1 MFVVSKAFEA
11 AYPTALAGVLAMRH
25 VANPDSCPAL
35 DSRKEDLERALR
47 SHFAGQDAAA
57 LKTLPE
63 IQAYNAFYKRFNKT
77 YHVQLQLESVALK
90 GKSIPRVAAL
100 VEAMFVAEL
109 KNLLL
114 TAGHDLEAVQ
124 LPVTLDV
131 ADGSQLFTML
141 NGREQLLKPGDMM
154 MVDGQ
159 GVISSVLY
167 GPDQRTRIMP
177 ATHHVLF
184 TVYAPA
190 GIGEQTL
197 RQHLQDIQSN
207 VWLIAPEAEA
217 ELLEVYG
224 AGK

>member
-1 MFVVSKAFEA
+1 
-11 AYPTALAGVLAMRH
+11 
-25 VANPDSCPAL
+25 
-35 DSRKEDLERALR
+35 
-47 SHFAGQDAAA
+47 
-57 LKTLPE
+57 
-63 IQAYNAFYKRFNKT
+63 
-77 YHVQLQLESVALK
+77 
-90 GKSIPRVAAL
+90 
-100 VEAMFVAEL
+100 MFVAEL

-154 MVDGQ
+154 MADGQ

-167 GPDQRTRIMP
+167 GPDQRTRIVP
-177 ATHHVLF
+177 ATRRILF

-190 GIGEQTL
+190 GIEEQAV

-207 VWLIAPEAEA
+207 VWLIAPEAET
-217 ELLEVYG
+217 ELLEVFG

>member
-1 MFVVSKAFEA
+1 MFVVSEAFKAT
-11 AYPTALAGVLAMRH
+11 YPTAMAGVLAMRH
-25 VANPDSCPAL
+25 VVNPESSPAL

-47 SHFAGQDAAA
+47 AHFAGQDAAA
-57 LKTLPE
+57 LKSLPE

-114 TAGHDLEAVQ
+114 TAGHDLEVVQ

-154 MVDGQ
+154 MSDGQ

-167 GPDQRTRIMP
+167 GPDQRTRIVP
-177 ATHHVLF
+177 ATRHVLF
-184 TVYAPA
+184 AVYAPA
-190 GIGEQTL
+190 GIEEQTL
-197 RQHLQDIQSN
+197 RRHLQDIQSN
-207 VWLIAPEAEA
+207 VRLIAPEAET